1 MKTTNTPTKLAFA
14 KNSLVELNN
23 NQLHDINGGS
33 TPLCSGSAI
42 FYTIV
47 YTGTMN
53 TVLAQE

>member
-1 MKTTNTPTKLAFA
+1 MKTQSTNKLAFA
-14 KNSLVELNN
+14 KNALVELNN

-53 TVLAQE
+53 TVVAQE